1 MTIQYEV
8 CRKKTGNANYN
19 LAVKNGEEVVT
30 KSIQVTY
37 RVHARDP
44 ADPNFG
50 PADVD
55 EEMVRTSQAQSTG
68 TATFNN
74 RVPIVGDTVFE
85 SADTLIYPWYRC
97 TQLGVTRNQQSGTEF
112 TVVATFS
119 DMTGTHEPG
128 MLAPSACEDIDPIIT
143 YSTEPREVSA
153 WTEDASLLTAG
164 GPVKLILPTGSLY
177 SNPPVKVIPEQII
190 TFSQY
195 ESTFGVEQYLE
206 RIYTLNRD
214 IWTVDT
220 SQPSSNYNL
229 VAERHAFIADIAYEN
244 TTIPGAAGTI
254 TCVRVTYTIRVRDWS
269 LVNLLDD
276 GSTTD
281 IFPGYDN
288 VRARID
294 TRYVDNSDSQNP
306 KVVNASNNE
315 SWGTAQTYLETDGT
329 PFDNQYQRG
338 IPPYDILKAQKEI
351 EFGYVAGPPATGFL
365 R

>member
-19 LAVKNGEEVVT
+19 LAVKNGQEVVT

-37 RVHARDP
+37 RVHASDP
-44 ADPNFG
+44 ANPSFG
-50 PADVD
+50 AADVD
-55 EEMVRTSQAQSTG
+55 EEMVRTSQTQSTG

-97 TQLGVTRNQQSGTEF
+97 TQLGVTRNQQNGTEF
-112 TVVATFS
+112 AVVATFS
-119 DMTGTHEPG
+119 DNTGTHELG
-128 MLAPSACEDIDPIIT
+128 MLAPSTCEGIDPIIT
-143 YSTEPREVSA
+143 YSTEQREVTA
-153 WTEDASLLTAG
+153 WTEDDSAATVP
-164 GPVKLILPTGSLY
+164 GPKRLILPTGTLY
-177 SNPPVKVIPEQII
+177 SNPPVRTVPEQII

-195 ESTFGVEQYLE
+195 ESTFGVDEYLE
-206 RIYTLNRD
+206 RIYKLNSD

-220 SQPSSNYNL
+220 SQASTNYNL
-229 VAERHAFIADIAYEN
+229 VAERHAFISDIAYEN
-244 TTIPGAAGTI
+244 TTIPGATGTL

-269 LVNLLDD
+269 LKSLENSGNV
-276 GSTTD
+276 TD
-281 IFPGYDN
+281 IFPGFDS

-294 TRYVDNSDSQNP
+294 TRYVDNSNP
-306 KVVNASNNE
+306 ANPQVVNASNNE

-329 PFDNQYQRG
+329 PFAKAYQRG
-338 IPPYDILKAQKEI
+338 IPPYDILKAQPEI
-351 EFGYVAGPPATGFL
+351 FFGVNAGGFL